1 MEGAKA
7 RVKMERIK
15 RFEDLEA
22 FQKARALCKE
32 VYQITS
38 IEPFKSDYRYVQQI
52 RAAAGSIMDNIAEGY
67 ERNGNREFLNFLY
80 ISKGSCG
87 EVRSQLLRAHDVGF
101 LSDSQFEQLYNDA
114 LEIGRKLFHLIQ
126 TIKQKGNPGC
136 KYL

>member
-1 MEGAKA
+1 
-7 RVKMERIK
+7 
-15 RFEDLEA
+15 
-22 FQKARALCKE
+22 
-32 VYQITS
+32 
-38 IEPFKSDYRYVQQI
+38 
-52 RAAAGSIMDNIAEGY
+52 MDNIAEGY